1 MVTQSQLS
9 QVRFLA
15 KLENVKTFYTSLK
28 AINFNDD
35 ANIIVS
41 DDGLR
46 VIVEESK
53 YVQASVYLTKQC
65 FSEYRLLGDDDL
77 ELRVNL
83 TVVTDCLSI
92 FAGADCSVKLL
103 YKGNGAPLVLI
114 LEQHGDDDLITEV
127 SVKTKNV
134 EEYLE
139 FALDEDDDSYN
150 SVILRGA
157 DFSNLLNEINKAAE
171 DLEIYISP
179 RAPYFR
185 LTSHGV
191 EQAVRSNVEV
201 AKTSDTFLT
210 FLCRKVSTT
219 RYKMSH
225 IRLAMKGLAIATK
238 VALRSDK
245 SGLLG
250 LQIVV
255 FAEGEAT
262 VHIELFVTPLLDDID

>member
-1 MVTQSQLS
+1 MINSKILYAKGLIKNKKMVTQSQLS

-15 KLENVKTFYTSLK
+15 KLEDVKTFYTSLK

-53 YVQASVYLTKQC
+53 YVQASVFMTKQC
-65 FSEYRLLGDDDL
+65 FSEYRLLRGDEDL

-114 LEQHGDDDLITEV
+114 LEQHGEDDLITEV

-150 SVILRGA
+150 KVILRGT

-179 RAPYFR
+179 KAPYFR

-225 IRLAMKGLAIATK
+225 IRLAMKGLAIANK
-238 VALRSDK
+238 VILK
-245 SGLLG
+245 V
-250 LQIVV
+250 I
-255 FAEGEAT
+255 
-262 VHIELFVTPLLDDID
+262 